1 MGCKVRGGAVLYLA
15 TEGGLSFANR
25 LVALREKYP
34 DHENVKLAIRPSP
47 INLFNAA
54 EDIAKVEALIAAISK
69 NMGKSGC
76 LSLIHL
82 PELLRAK
89 WMKTTIARQASLL
102 SS

>member
-54 EDIAKVEALIAAISK
+54 EDIAKVEALIAAIS
-69 NMGKSGC
+69 
-76 LSLIHL
+76 
-82 PELLRAK
+82 
-89 WMKTTIARQASLL
+89 
-102 SS
+102 